1 MTIIL
6 TAAIALA
13 ALQTDRPPPVISI
26 SPSAVPTA
34 PRPGQTLLRWV
45 MSPVICRDGGAQPPV
60 VQSPPRRMGFAYR
73 IGPPAPVALDF
84 SIDASGRPLSIT
96 RRASAYAPNADDVVP
111 AFAATRFAPGAVRHG
126 CVVTYTGDVMPLAAA
141 PMDEVMALFML
152 PGNRL
157 SRAVWDRIH
166 AGGDCGD
173 PAPAALLRGYPD
185 FKAMPDQ
192 PGYPSWTMIG
202 YDIDRKGR
210 PQHLRT
216 AGGSGSPDLDRAGR
230 SAAAR
235 SRFERGAH
243 GGCMS
248 GYFKSP
254 TILPAPP
261 APEEAD
267 WRPAN
272 ATCPREHQW
281 ERPPQLVYP
290 GNYQARSIEGWA
302 MVTFDVAP
310 WGEIGN
316 VHARKAEPTADF
328 GTAAERIVRGAAFKS
343 GGPGYV
349 GCVERVRYLIR
360 KPGMAAA
367 GETPPVAND

>member
-6 TAAIALA
+6 TTAIALA
-13 ALQTDRPPPVISI
+13 ALQSDRPPPVVTT
-26 SPSAVPTA
+26 SPYAVPAA
-34 PRPGQTLLRWV
+34 PKPDNTLLRWV
-45 MSPVICRDGGAQPPV
+45 MSPVICRDGGGQLPV
-60 VQSPPRRMGFAYR
+60 VQSPPRRTGSAYR
-73 IGPPAPVALDF
+73 IGSPAAVALDF
-84 SIDASGRPLSIT
+84 SIDASGRPLSIA
-96 RRASAYAPNADDVVP
+96 RRGSAYVANADDVVP
-111 AFAATRFAPGAVRHG
+111 AFAATRFAPGTVRRG

-141 PMDEVMALFML
+141 PIEEVMALFML

-166 AGGDCGD
+166 AAGDCGD

-185 FKAMPDQ
+185 FKALPDQ
-192 PGYPSWTMIG
+192 PGYPSWTMIEYSIARNG
-202 YDIDRKGR
+202 H

-216 AGGSGSPDLDRAGR
+216 AGGSGSVDLDRAGR
-230 SAAAR
+230 NAAAR
-235 SRFERGAH
+235 SRFERGSH

-248 GYFKSP
+248 GYFKSA

-261 APEEAD
+261 SPVEAN

-272 ATCPREHQW
+272 ATCPREHTW
-281 ERPPQLVYP
+281 KRPPQLVYP

-316 VHARKAEPTADF
+316 VHAQQAEPTADF
-328 GTAAERIVRGAAFKS
+328 GTAAERIVRGAAFNP

-349 GCVERVRYLIR
+349 GCVERVRYVIR
-360 KPGMAAA
+360 KPGMPPAADIA
-367 GETPPVAND
+367 PD